1 MQETK
6 TINFLDQLLIEV
18 EDRELQ
24 VIVKEVEKA
33 FFARIK

>member
-1 MQETK
+1 MQETI

-18 EDRELQ
+18 EDSELQ

-33 FFARIK
+33 FYTRIR

>member
-24 VIVKEVEKA
+24 VIVKVVEKA
-33 FFARIK
+33 FYTRIR